1 MQASPIRIPTV
12 SNDTDWD
19 SCFHLSQQAKIPAYQ
34 HRDELCS
41 SSGSGESEDDTEA
54 KEEVAVGC
62 MSLPKDKLA
71 QSQKKIAQLIKK
83 KMNIQANKELIR
95 CVILSRIIFGE
106 EHWKCAEALASLAY
120 GYLTLRGLPAQA
132 KKHAES
138 AKTTLLIWKGN
149 TTSSKERKD
158 ILGALVMLYYTVGV
172 AWLLQNRGREAY
184 FNLQKAERN
193 MKELRELYK
202 GSVRRLQVSEK
213 DLMIAL
219 GRASLAVH
227 RLNLAL
233 AYFEKAIG
241 IVIAAKGDRAS
252 DLVSLYEEIAHIEQL
267 RRNHDQAIQY
277 LQQAYSICV
286 SLFTEVSPQTAEA
299 SALLAKAH
307 ALSGEAQRRDAVET
321 YFIKSISAYQAT
333 LGPTDYETLTTVEEF
348 CKWLVQN
355 GEKQE
360 AYRLLKASLKSQ
372 VITYGD
378 YSEKV
383 AETFY
388 NMGRICFAKGE
399 LRKAIQLLRKCL
411 MIQILLYGSE
421 HSKSRDTKDL
431 LTLMRRAS
439 SCSSRWRRQIIPGR
453 RNCIC
458 KGTEV

>member
-1 MQASPIRIPTV
+1 MKASPIRIPTV

-19 SCFHLSQQAKIPAYQ
+19 FCFHLSQQAKIPAYQ
-34 HRDELCS
+34 QRDELCS
-41 SSGSGESEDDTEA
+41 SSGPGESEEDTTA
-54 KEEVAVGC
+54 EENAVGC
-62 MSLPKDKLA
+62 MSLPKEKLA

-83 KMNIQANKELIR
+83 KMNTQANKELIR

-106 EHWKCAEALASLAY
+106 EHWKCAQAVASLAY

-138 AKTTLLIWKGN
+138 ARNTLLTWKDS
-149 TTSSKERKD
+149 TTSNKEKKE
-158 ILGALVMLYYTVGV
+158 ILDALVMLYYTLGV

-193 MKELRELYK
+193 MKELRELFK
-202 GSVRRLQVSEK
+202 GGVRKSQVSEK
-213 DLMIAL
+213 DLTIAL
-219 GRASLAVH
+219 GRASLAIH

-241 IVIAAKGDRAS
+241 NVIAAEGSRTL
-252 DLVSLYEEIAHIEQL
+252 DLVSLYEEIAQIEQL

-277 LQQAYSICV
+277 LQQAHSICV

-307 ALSGEAQRRDAVET
+307 AMSGEAQHRDAVEI
-321 YFIKSISAYQAT
+321 YFIKSINAYQAT
-333 LGPTDYETLTTVEEF
+333 LGPTDYETVTTIEEF

-355 GEKQE
+355 GEKQ
-360 AYRLLKASLKSQ
+360 
-372 VITYGD
+372 
-378 YSEKV
+378 
-383 AETFY
+383 
-388 NMGRICFAKGE
+388 
-399 LRKAIQLLRKCL
+399 CL

-421 HSKSRDTKDL
+421 HSKSRDTRDL
-431 LTLMRRAS
+431 LTLLQRAS
-439 SCSSRWRRQIIPGR
+439 NSSSRWRRETIPGR

-458 KGTEV
+458 KGPEV